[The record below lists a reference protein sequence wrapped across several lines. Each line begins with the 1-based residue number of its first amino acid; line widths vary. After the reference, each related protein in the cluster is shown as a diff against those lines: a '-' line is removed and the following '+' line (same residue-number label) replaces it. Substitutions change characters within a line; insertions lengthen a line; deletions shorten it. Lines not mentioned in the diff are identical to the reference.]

1 MENPNYYAII
11 PADVRYADIT
21 PNAKLLYGEIT
32 ALSNKCGY
40 CYASNSYFSD
50 LYNVSKN
57 SINNWISELI
67 NCGFISREI
76 KYGKD
81 GKQVIARYLRIERM
95 VQYPPQ
101 KNLEGTQEILDSSP
115 KNLEEGTQEI
125 LDSSPKNFGY
135 INNTLNNTINN
146 TLNTPRGEIS
156 NKNNTTKILENKKV
170 VSKPRVVAPNLPAGA
185 QLPNKVKA
193 KLLGLKLE
201 PACIKAITEY
211 CLYLMD
217 SYSFKD
223 TALCKRI
230 DDICSKGRN
239 CTSAIQAI
247 CNYNIDR
254 NYKNLYLPYDLSS
267 TVAQQV
273 AISEQATEDDFVRDE
288 NGNIEEIW

>member
-1 MENPNYYAII
+1 MAIEDGYSI
-11 PADVRYADIT
+11 CLNEWALDKEIKNELNLLVIISSLT
-21 PNAKLLYGEIT
+21 AKKGF
-32 ALSNKCGY
+32 
-40 CYASNSYFSD
+40 CYASNKWFADLFNIDEVSVSRKLKKLELAGYITMSY
-50 LYNVSKN
+50 KKR
-57 SINNWISELI
+57 
-67 NCGFISREI
+67 GFEVQIREI
-76 KYGKD
+76 RLTKMLSGINKNVNRPLTNLLSDDSQICEATINKNVKYN
-81 GKQVIARYLRIERM
+81 ITSNNITS
-95 VQYPPQ
+95 
-101 KNLEGTQEILDSSP
+101 NNIT
-115 KNLEEGTQEI
+115 N
-125 LDSSPKNFGY
+125 
-135 INNTLNNTINN
+135 NNTQA
-146 TLNTPRGEIS
+146 GVIS
-156 NKNNTTKILENKKV
+156 NKNDTTKILEKKKV
-170 VSKPRVVAPNLPAGA
+170 VSKPKVVAPNLPAGA

-193 KLLGLKLE
+193 KLLDLKLE

-230 DDICSKGRN
+230 DDICIKGRN

>member
-1 MENPNYYAII
+1 MSSSQKTGEQAPK
-11 PADVRYADIT
+11 
-21 PNAKLLYGEIT
+21 KLG
-32 ALSNKCGY
+32 NK
-40 CYASNSYFSD
+40 
-50 LYNVSKN
+50 L
-57 SINNWISELI
+57 
-67 NCGFISREI
+67 
-76 KYGKD
+76 
-81 GKQVIARYLRIERM
+81 
-95 VQYPPQ
+95 
-101 KNLEGTQEILDSSP
+101 P
-115 KNLEEGTQEI
+115 KNWGTI
-125 LDSSPKNFGY
+125 YNNKN
-135 INNTLNNTINN
+135 NNTNNNTDN
-146 TLNTPRGEIS
+146 TQAGVIS
-156 NKNNTTKILENKKV
+156 NKNDTTKILEEKKV

-193 KLLGLKLE
+193 KLLDLKLE

-230 DDICSKGRN
+230 DDICIKGRN

-288 NGNIEEIW
+288 DGNIEEIW

>member
-1 MENPNYYAII
+1 M
-11 PADVRYADIT
+11 
-21 PNAKLLYGEIT
+21 
-32 ALSNKCGY
+32 
-40 CYASNSYFSD
+40 
-50 LYNVSKN
+50 
-57 SINNWISELI
+57 
-67 NCGFISREI
+67 
-76 KYGKD
+76 
-81 GKQVIARYLRIERM
+81 
-95 VQYPPQ
+95 
-101 KNLEGTQEILDSSP
+101 
-115 KNLEEGTQEI
+115 
-125 LDSSPKNFGY
+125 
-135 INNTLNNTINN
+135 
-146 TLNTPRGEIS
+146 
-156 NKNNTTKILENKKV
+156 
-170 VSKPRVVAPNLPAGA
+170 VAPNLPAGA

-193 KLLGLKLE
+193 KLLDLKLE

-230 DDICSKGRN
+230 DDICIKGRN

>member
-1 MENPNYYAII
+1 MAIEDGYSI
-11 PADVRYADIT
+11 CLNEWALDKEIKNELNLLVIISSLT
-21 PNAKLLYGEIT
+21 AKKGF
-32 ALSNKCGY
+32 
-40 CYASNSYFSD
+40 CYASNKWFAD
-50 LYNVSKN
+50 LFNIDEVSVSRKLKKL
-57 SINNWISELI
+57 ELAGYI
-67 NCGFISREI
+67 TMRYKKRGFEVQIREI
-76 KYGKD
+76 RLTKMLSGINKNVNRPLTNLLSDDSQICEATINKNVKYN
-81 GKQVIARYLRIERM
+81 ITSNNITS
-95 VQYPPQ
+95 
-101 KNLEGTQEILDSSP
+101 NNIT
-115 KNLEEGTQEI
+115 N
-125 LDSSPKNFGY
+125 
-135 INNTLNNTINN
+135 NNTQA
-146 TLNTPRGEIS
+146 GVIS
-156 NKNNTTKILENKKV
+156 NKNDTTKILEKKKV
-170 VSKPRVVAPNLPAGA
+170 VSKPKVVAPNLPAGA

-193 KLLGLKLE
+193 KLLDLKLE

-230 DDICSKGRN
+230 DDICIKGRN

>member
-1 MENPNYYAII
+1 MAIEDGYSI
-11 PADVRYADIT
+11 CLNEWALDKEIKNELNLLVIISSLT
-21 PNAKLLYGEIT
+21 AKKGF
-32 ALSNKCGY
+32 
-40 CYASNSYFSD
+40 CYASNKWFADLFNIDEVSVSRKLKKLELAGYITMSY
-50 LYNVSKN
+50 KKR
-57 SINNWISELI
+57 
-67 NCGFISREI
+67 GFEVQIREI
-76 KYGKD
+76 RLTKMLSGINKNVNRPLTNLLSDDSQICEATINKNVKYN
-81 GKQVIARYLRIERM
+81 ITSNNITS
-95 VQYPPQ
+95 
-101 KNLEGTQEILDSSP
+101 NNITS
-115 KNLEEGTQEI
+115 
-125 LDSSPKNFGY
+125 
-135 INNTLNNTINN
+135 NNTQA
-146 TLNTPRGEIS
+146 GVIS
-156 NKNNTTKILENKKV
+156 NKNDTTKILEKKKV
-170 VSKPRVVAPNLPAGA
+170 VSKPKVVAPNLPAGA

-193 KLLGLKLE
+193 KLLDLKLE

-230 DDICSKGRN
+230 DDICIKGRN

>member
-1 MENPNYYAII
+1 MAIEDGYSI
-11 PADVRYADIT
+11 CLNEWALDKEIKNELNLLVIISSLT
-21 PNAKLLYGEIT
+21 AKKGF
-32 ALSNKCGY
+32 
-40 CYASNSYFSD
+40 CYASNKWFADLFNIDEVSVSRKLKKLELAGYITMSY
-50 LYNVSKN
+50 KKR
-57 SINNWISELI
+57 
-67 NCGFISREI
+67 GFEVQIREI
-76 KYGKD
+76 RLTKMLSGINKNVNRPLTNLLSDDLQICEATINKNVKYN
-81 GKQVIARYLRIERM
+81 ITSNNITS
-95 VQYPPQ
+95 
-101 KNLEGTQEILDSSP
+101 NNITS
-115 KNLEEGTQEI
+115 
-125 LDSSPKNFGY
+125 
-135 INNTLNNTINN
+135 NNTQA
-146 TLNTPRGEIS
+146 GAVS
-156 NKNNTTKILENKKV
+156 NKNDTTKILEEKKV
-170 VSKPRVVAPNLPAGA
+170 VSKPRVIAPNLPAGA

-193 KLLGLKLE
+193 KLLDLKLE

-230 DDICSKGRN
+230 DDICIKGRN